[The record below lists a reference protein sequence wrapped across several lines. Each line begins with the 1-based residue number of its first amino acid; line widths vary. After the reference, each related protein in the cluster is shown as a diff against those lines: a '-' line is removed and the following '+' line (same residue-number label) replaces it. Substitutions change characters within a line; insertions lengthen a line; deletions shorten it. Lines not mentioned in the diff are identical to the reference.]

1 MLTSFI
7 ILFLPN
13 YVFQRSTL
21 SKSPKKNES
30 VRKKISVKED
40 KVLLASLDDTLDTMI
55 GFNSESLVHSSTLTS
70 STGVEGF
77 DNIQTSAIKP
87 KVSFHYILLIVDA
100 HLNHETVV
108 SMYNRHGRIFPF
120 FKEILI
126 QSFWSHKTA
135 KQRIFKYIILLKKV
149 ISILRSI
156 H

>member
-1 MLTSFI
+1 MLTSSI

-13 YVFQRSTL
+13 YVFLRSTL

-70 STGVEGF
+70 STGVEGL

-87 KVSFHYILLIVDA
+87 KVSFHYILLIVFA

-108 SMYNRHGRIFPF
+108 SMYCIIDMVEFCHFSKKSLSKVSGRTKLHKKGSIN
-120 FKEILI
+120 IL
-126 QSFWSHKTA
+126 F
-135 KQRIFKYIILLKKV
+135 Y
-149 ISILRSI
+149 LRKLSRF
-156 H
+156 